1 MVLSSDPRLPGSLV
15 SPRNYLCMLLYLTE
29 VVISLTM
36 GFCAQTPQT
45 LFYTTNISVLV
56 FFTLKLAQLPDTS
69 SRTPQLDFLLQ
80 HSTGFKQ
87 AHIAN
92 FNLFFIKIFK

>member
-1 MVLSSDPRLPGSLV
+1 
-15 SPRNYLCMLLYLTE
+15 
-29 VVISLTM
+29 M